1 MAEQNTE
8 QQGFEGQDQFEERV
22 IEIARVAKVVKGG
35 RRFQFRVTVVVGDKK
50 GTISMGV
57 GKANAVPDAMR
68 KASERARK
76 NMRVVNLSGTTI
88 PHEVLGKVAGARV
101 MLKPASPGTG
111 VIAAG
116 GVRAVLEVAGVRDIL
131 TKSQGSANVLNVVQA
146 TFDALEQLK
155 SPQAEAARRG
165 KNVNELL
172 PFWRFSDLVYD
183 ADIRMLQRGNGP
195 RLGEKTCAFIIIAG
209 HARIEKLE
217 SYVSI
222 ESDVARAI
230 HGAHST
236 AA

>member
-1 MAEQNTE
+1 MAEEKTE

-35 RRFQFRVTVVVGDKK
+35 RRFQFRVTVVVGDKR

-76 NMRVVNLSGTTI
+76 HMHLVNLAGTTI

-146 TFDALEQLK
+146 TFDALGQLK
-155 SPQAEAARRG
+155 SPQEEAASRG
-165 KNVNELL
+165 KNVKDIL
-172 PFWRFSDLVYD
+172 PFWERRKQN
-183 ADIRMLQRGNGP
+183 A
-195 RLGEKTCAFIIIAG
+195 
-209 HARIEKLE
+209 
-217 SYVSI
+217 
-222 ESDVARAI
+222 
-230 HGAHST
+230 
-236 AA
+236 

>member
-1 MAEQNTE
+1 VEKEMTDFESNVE
-8 QQGFEGQDQFEERV
+8 QQSFEAQDQFEERV
-22 IEIARVAKVVKGG
+22 IEIARVAKVVQGG

-76 NMRVVNLSGTTI
+76 NLHVVNLSGTTI
-88 PHEVLGKVAGARV
+88 PHEVLGKVGGARV

-172 PFWRFSDLVYD
+172 PFWERRKQHV
-183 ADIRMLQRGNGP
+183 
-195 RLGEKTCAFIIIAG
+195 
-209 HARIEKLE
+209 
-217 SYVSI
+217 
-222 ESDVARAI
+222 
-230 HGAHST
+230 
-236 AA
+236 

>member
-1 MAEQNTE
+1 VEKHMADNRRRNEKQD
-8 QQGFEGQDQFEERV
+8 FEAQDPFEERV

-88 PHEVLGKVAGARV
+88 PHEVLGRVAGARV

-131 TKSQGSANVLNVVQA
+131 TKSQGSANVLNVV
-146 TFDALEQLK
+146 
-155 SPQAEAARRG
+155 
-165 KNVNELL
+165 
-172 PFWRFSDLVYD
+172 
-183 ADIRMLQRGNGP
+183 
-195 RLGEKTCAFIIIAG
+195 
-209 HARIEKLE
+209 
-217 SYVSI
+217 
-222 ESDVARAI
+222 
-230 HGAHST
+230 
-236 AA
+236 

>member
-1 MAEQNTE
+1 MAEIDTT
-8 QQGFEGQDQFEERV
+8 QQDFEGQDQFEERV

-88 PHEVLGKVAGARV
+88 PHEVVGKVAGARV

-146 TFDALEQLK
+146 TFDALAQLR
-155 SPQAEAARRG
+155 SPQVEAARRG

-172 PFWRFSDLVYD
+172 PFWERRKQNV
-183 ADIRMLQRGNGP
+183 
-195 RLGEKTCAFIIIAG
+195 
-209 HARIEKLE
+209 
-217 SYVSI
+217 
-222 ESDVARAI
+222 
-230 HGAHST
+230 
-236 AA
+236 

>member
-1 MAEQNTE
+1 MAEFEKTA
-8 QQGFEGQDQFEERV
+8 QQGFEAQDQFEERV

-35 RRFQFRVTVVVGDKK
+35 RRFQFRVTVVVGDKR

-76 NMRVVNLSGTTI
+76 QMQVVNLAGTTI

-146 TFDALEQLK
+146 TFDALGQLK
-155 SPQAEAARRG
+155 SPQEEAARRG
-165 KNVNELL
+165 KNVKDLL
-172 PFWRFSDLVYD
+172 PFWERRKQN
-183 ADIRMLQRGNGP
+183 A
-195 RLGEKTCAFIIIAG
+195 
-209 HARIEKLE
+209 
-217 SYVSI
+217 
-222 ESDVARAI
+222 
-230 HGAHST
+230 
-236 AA
+236 